1 MGHNLISKK
10 TSNISQ
16 ILLYFISECYGLWF
30 LEAKPTNIVDFQSS
44 VKQWHQ
50 SSGIQV
56 WDVCWVHLTLE
67 CFFTKTFFGYFKQ
80 KSEASKK
87 ENKISYSR

>member
-16 ILLYFISECYGLWF
+16 ILLYFISECYGIWF

-44 VKQWHQ
+44 VKQ
-50 SSGIQV
+50 
-56 WDVCWVHLTLE
+56 
-67 CFFTKTFFGYFKQ
+67 
-80 KSEASKK
+80 
-87 ENKISYSR
+87 